1 MFLGSRRERSSRGVG
16 KECAMSKQF
25 KRFVVIGA
33 LVALGFGFTLAEGQ
47 KAEKYSVSGREVTV
61 YNLAG
66 TVTIENYDGDVV
78 QVLLSRGGTDA
89 AKIKV
94 DTDIDDYKGILRITT
109 PGQLVTYPQV
119 AAQAE
124 PVFVRDDGSFAP
136 SLSGREVKIVPEGT
150 GLNAW
155 ADLTILVP
163 KKVTLT
169 VNLGAGKIEAKGL
182 VSPLMIGGING
193 QVTIADHTGGLK
205 VKTVAA
211 AVSVTGGSG
220 KVAVETKTG
229 NITLGNVQNCKT
241 KVWSES
247 GKIEGD
253 VAAAKL

>member
-1 MFLGSRRERSSRGVG
+1 MT
-16 KECAMSKQF
+16 KQF
-25 KRFVVIGA
+25 KQFIVIGA
-33 LVALGFGFTLAEGQ
+33 LVALSFSLAWAQEQ
-47 KAEKYSVSGREVTV
+47 KTEKYMVSGRDVTV

-66 TVTIENYDGDVV
+66 SVTIENYDGDMV
-78 QVLLSRGGTDA
+78 QVFLTRGGTDA

-94 DTDIDDYKGILRITT
+94 DSDIDDYKGSLRITT
-109 PGQLVTYPQV
+109 PGQQVIYPEV
-119 AAQAE
+119 AANAE
-124 PVFVRDDGSFAP
+124 PVFVRDDGTFAP
-136 SLSGREVKIVPEGT
+136 SLSGREVKVVPQGT

-155 ADLTILVP
+155 ADLKILVP
-163 KKVTLT
+163 RKVTLT

-182 VSPLMIGGING
+182 VSPLLIGGING
-193 QVTIADHTGGLK
+193 QVAVADHTGGLK

-229 NITLGNVQNCKT
+229 NITLGDVKNCKT